1 MRGVTS
7 VMRSAYQLRAA
18 AVCSQ
23 EGTSAIE
30 TSLKTL
36 TRAAQ
41 WPGAACPSRHVSTRD
56 GMQASA
62 PVVWARTH
70 EQYDTGALQID

>member
-1 MRGVTS
+1 M
-7 VMRSAYQLRAA
+7 
-18 AVCSQ
+18 CSQ
-23 EGTSAIE
+23 EGTHALE

-41 WPGAACPSRHVSTRD
+41 WPGAASPSRHVSTRD

-62 PVVWARTH
+62 PATGMWARTH
-70 EQYDTGALQID
+70 EQCGTGALQID